1 MHVFEF
7 LPSGLALLDGEANSA
22 SNKNPIGTESRVAFE
37 FNEAT
42 ISVAIPCVPVCLL
55 VRWWWWWLLSLA
67 GCSRLWGWGRWRCV
81 IGVV

>member
-1 MHVFEF
+1 MLHVFEF

-22 SNKNPIGTESRVAFE
+22 SNKNPIGTESRIAFE

-55 VRWWWWWLLSLA
+55 VR
-67 GCSRLWGWGRWRCV
+67 
-81 IGVV
+81 